1 MSNTKINKRKEA
13 KMSKIKL
20 STALQEQEEV
30 RQDFTNIR
38 DNNNINIDDDIIDND
53 IDIDDLLSIMEG
65 NNE

>member
-1 MSNTKINKRKEA
+1 
-13 KMSKIKL
+13 MSKIKL

-38 DNNNINIDDDIIDND
+38 EVNINIDNSIIDND
-53 IDIDDLLSIMEG
+53 IDIDNLLSIMEG